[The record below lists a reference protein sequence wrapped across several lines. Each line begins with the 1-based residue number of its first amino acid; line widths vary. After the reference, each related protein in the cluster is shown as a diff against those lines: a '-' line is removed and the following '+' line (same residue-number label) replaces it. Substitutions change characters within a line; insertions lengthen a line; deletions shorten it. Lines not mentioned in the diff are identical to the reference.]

1 MSELERAILVDSD
14 FSGHATGMMAGL
26 SRLGSETQFSWDR
39 NGWTYEVVIS
49 RIEGGTSE
57 VYAFRFNDVTERMR
71 FQETQELARR
81 HLEDILNNIQLGV
94 IVLNRDMRIRNLN
107 RAQER
112 FLNRMGIWMS
122 WVEAIGMQIS
132 ELMSEDA
139 IWGQVSEQVL
149 GKGERF
155 AGPQRMYQTEEGDL
169 ILSIEITLLRDQHG
183 KAIGAI
189 QVSEDMTER
198 VKLEME
204 LHDAEI
210 KAERLEAVR
219 ETAVA
224 VNHEVNNPLSSTLD
238 MAQVLLLSAEKLDED
253 TRKKLEQIEDD
264 VKRIADVTSRLRSLD
279 DSKDE
284 VLYLRRAQDA

>member
-1 MSELERAILVDSD
+1 
-14 FSGHATGMMAGL
+14 
-26 SRLGSETQFSWDR
+26 
-39 NGWTYEVVIS
+39 
-49 RIEGGTSE
+49 
-57 VYAFRFNDVTERMR
+57 
-71 FQETQELARR
+71 
-81 HLEDILNNIQLGV
+81 
-94 IVLNRDMRIRNLN
+94 
-107 RAQER
+107 
-112 FLNRMGIWMS
+112 
-122 WVEAIGMQIS
+122 
-132 ELMSEDA
+132 
-139 IWGQVSEQVL
+139 
-149 GKGERF
+149 
-155 AGPQRMYQTEEGDL
+155 MYQTEEGDL

>member
-1 MSELERAILVDSD
+1 
-14 FSGHATGMMAGL
+14 
-26 SRLGSETQFSWDR
+26 
-39 NGWTYEVVIS
+39 
-49 RIEGGTSE
+49 
-57 VYAFRFNDVTERMR
+57 
-71 FQETQELARR
+71 
-81 HLEDILNNIQLGV
+81 
-94 IVLNRDMRIRNLN
+94 
-107 RAQER
+107 
-112 FLNRMGIWMS
+112 MGIWMS

-155 AGPQRMYQTEEGDL
+155 AGPQRTYQTEEGDL

-224 VNHEVNNPLSSTLD
+224 VNHEVNNPLVSIPD